1 MQIQESQLTVTFWSK
16 KQTSTYLC
24 CSIKTLDRLIS
35 DGRIRAFKMGRKVLV
50 YAETVT
56 EENINATK
64 PKFI

>member
-1 MQIQESQLTVTFWSK
+1 METQKSPPAFWSK

-24 CSIKTLDRLIS
+24 CSVKTLDRLIS

-50 YAETVT
+50 YAESVT
-56 EENINATK
+56 EENINAIK